1 MFLSTATI
9 TELSFGLIG
18 VIGAIA
24 GCIHGSKCTKIKCG
38 ISGLECEREVVV
50 EENETKEEEVKKDTR
65 SKKKDDFSR
74 ALEDPV

>member
-38 ISGLECEREVVV
+38 ISGCECDRDVILE
-50 EENETKEEEVKKDTR
+50 NDETKEVKKDAR
-65 SKKKDDFSR
+65 PKKKDDFSR

>member
-38 ISGLECEREVVV
+38 ISGFECERDVVL
-50 EENETKEEEVKKDTR
+50 EEDNTKNHEIVKDVQP
-65 SKKKDDFSR
+65 KKKDDFSR

>member
-38 ISGLECEREVVV
+38 ISGIECERDVKIEV
-50 EENETKEEEVKKDTR
+50 EEEPKKE
-65 SKKKDDFSR
+65 SIKDDFSR

>member
-38 ISGLECEREVVV
+38 ISGFECERDVVV
-50 EENETKEEEVKKDTR
+50 EEDENKEEVKKDAR
-65 SKKKDDFSR
+65 PKKKDDFSR